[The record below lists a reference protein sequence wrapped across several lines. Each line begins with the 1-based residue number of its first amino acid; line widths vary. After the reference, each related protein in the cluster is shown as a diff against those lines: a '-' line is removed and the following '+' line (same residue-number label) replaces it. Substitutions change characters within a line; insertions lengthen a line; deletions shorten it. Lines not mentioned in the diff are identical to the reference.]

1 MKINLISD
9 EKSTTLTQGTDY
21 SVSDRVVTLR
31 NPTSLKI
38 QIYRETTTK
47 PLVGWA
53 DASVLRAADMTV
65 QSTQLLHI
73 AEETMDK
80 VQDGGLAQDTTD
92 DVWDARYNR
101 IKNLLDPSDPGDAV
115 TLNYITK
122 NQSSLLT
129 QLKDTGATQNTSI
142 VATGDAQ
149 NKRVTDTGDS
159 YVTKITNTGDTQN
172 TRVTT
177 TGDTYVATMTTLK
190 SDATT
195 QAELAKKWA
204 QSDTSPDGVS
214 GNKSSKTWAS
224 EAKASASAASTSETN
239 AAASAKQTTL
249 DKAATAANVKSCSG
263 FVEDAKK
270 YQNTIASY
278 ITDAQ
283 QAAEAASE
291 ASVSATTSAANA
303 ANSATAAAKSATAA
317 SASADKA
324 ATFEPEKYYNKLLR
338 NTAYSVGDIAYSLN
352 LPSYLYL
359 ECTTAGTTGT
369 SEPDWDITKM
379 GGVNSDGT
387 AQFTLRDIRNHHNVG
402 DIVIKDTTPKDCE
415 YLLPMNG
422 QSFDTTVYVLL
433 AKLYPSGKLPCLND
447 NRFLEGAS
455 TAGTSKDAGLPNIT
469 GQFVGAINANSLS
482 NADYTGAFCV
492 KKEVGSK
499 TWGASIDDENY
510 NRLAQFNASSSNAIY
525 GKSNTVQPKS
535 YTVKYYVCYA

>member
-9 EKSTTLTQGTDY
+9 EKSTALTQGTDY
-21 SVSDRVVTLR
+21 SVSDRVVTLT

-80 VQDGGLAQDTTD
+80 VQDGGLAKDTTD

-122 NQSSLLT
+122 NQSSLLN

-149 NKRVTDTGDS
+149 NKRVTATGDS

-270 YQNTIASY
+270 YQNTTASY
-278 ITDAQ
+278 IIDAQ

-291 ASVSATTSAANA
+291 SSVSAATSATNA
-303 ANSATAAAKSATAA
+303 ANSATAAAKSAER
-317 SASADKA
+317 A
-324 ATFEPEKYYNKLLR
+324 ATFDPSSYMSKTDIESTYAKKTDIPTKVSAFTNDSNYVAFSDGKALEVGNYIDLHTNNDMTSDYTFRIMGNGTLQLSGS
-338 NTAYSVGDIAYSLN
+338 AYI
-352 LPSYLYL
+352 
-359 ECTTAGTTGT
+359 
-369 SEPDWDITKM
+369 
-379 GGVNSDGT
+379 GVNSSGH
-387 AQFTLRDIRNHHNVG
+387 LI
-402 DIVIKDTTPKDCE
+402 I
-415 YLLPMNG
+415 NG
-422 QSFDTTVYVLL
+422 S
-433 AKLYPSGKLPCLND
+433 
-447 NRFLEGAS
+447 
-455 TAGTSKDAGLPNIT
+455 
-469 GQFVGAINANSLS
+469 
-482 NADYTGAFCV
+482 
-492 KKEVGSK
+492 EV
-499 TWGASIDDENY
+499 WVE
-510 NRLAQFNASSSNAIY
+510 
-525 GKSNTVQPKS
+525 
-535 YTVKYYVCYA
+535 